1 MLTSVSEK
9 RFLMKVEWFRSA
21 TVGLTSDS
29 GTAILCDPWLT
40 DGAFLGSWYHF
51 PRLEG
56 FEFDEVLSRRWDA
69 IYVSHLHADH
79 FDRKF
84 MSAVS
89 RAQPWS
95 KVIIPSF
102 AHHWLLRAIKGC
114 GFSDERIVQIDSGG
128 IQKIGDISMRVLTAD
143 HCDPEICGLSVTCHK
158 EDTRLAAIDS
168 LAVFEADNS
177 RILNA
182 NDALAVASVGRLL
195 PDIGPVDLLLGHYG
209 GAGPF
214 PQCFPDLEEAEKRR
228 KARALAEVF
237 LSRLA
242 AAARITKAKFVMPF
256 AGQYVLG
263 GNLSRLNEWRSV
275 VSLSDAVEW
284 VSGHCNSQIIA
295 IRPFTSFDVGT
306 GKVDHHWVEPP
317 AEETRKYIEEIANI
331 RFPYQR
337 AQTRWDTAAKDL
349 REALDNVASECQRRA
364 EAGIKFGTHR
374 ISIETSAVSGYID
387 VGGPRPEVYVGPLD
401 GMLSQETRISCH
413 PNLLKGIV
421 VRAEGYR
428 GFTPMHFNQAE
439 IGSHFE
445 WRRNG
450 DYNSATHCLNF
461 LHTNKSSELLTV

>member
-1 MLTSVSEK
+1 M
-9 RFLMKVEWFRSA
+9 RVEWFRSA
-21 TVGLTSDS
+21 TVGVISDS

-40 DGAFLGSWYHF
+40 DGAFLGSWFHF

-56 FEFDEVLSRRWDA
+56 FEFQEVLSRRWDA
-69 IYVSHLHADH
+69 IYISHLHADH

-89 RAQPWS
+89 RAQPWC
-95 KVIIPSF
+95 KVLIPSF
-102 AHHWLLRAIKGC
+102 SHQWLLRAIKGC
-114 GFSDERIVQIDSGG
+114 GFPDDRIVQIDSGDYEE
-128 IQKIGDISMRVLTAD
+128 IGDIVTRVLTAD
-143 HCDPEICGLSVTCHK
+143 HCDPELCGLSVTCHN
-158 EDTRLAAIDS
+158 DDSRLAAIDS

-195 PDIGPVDLLLGHYG
+195 PEIGPVDLLLGHYG

-214 PQCFPDLEEAEKRR
+214 PQCFPDIEDAEKVR

-242 AAARITKAKFVMPF
+242 TAARITKAKFVMPF

-263 GNLSRLNEWRSV
+263 GNLSKLNEWRSV
-275 VSLSDAVEW
+275 VTLSEAVEW
-284 VSGHCNSQIIA
+284 VSEHCDSEAIA
-295 IRPFTSFDVGT
+295 IQPFSSFDVGT
-306 GKVDHHWVEPP
+306 GMVEHHWVEPP
-317 AEETRKYIEEIANI
+317 AEDTRKYIEEISNV
-331 RFPYQR
+331 RFPYEK
-337 AQTRWDTAAKDL
+337 AQTRWGTAAEDL
-349 REALDNVASECQRRA
+349 RESLENVASECERR
-364 EAGIKFGTHR
+364 ERAGIEFESHR
-374 ISIETSAVSGYID
+374 ISIESTAVSGYID
-387 VGGPRPEVYVGPLD
+387 VGGSRPEVFVGPL
-401 GMLSQETRISCH
+401 GAMLSQETRISCH
-413 PNLLKGIV
+413 PNLLKGLI

-450 DYNSATHCLNF
+450 KYNPATHCLNF
-461 LHTNKSSELLTV
+461 LHTNRSVELIAI